1 MDAAISPATRSASMA
16 AIIWRRRAR
25 SRAFP
30 SFRRKTGS
38 GRGRPFKLPRAR
50 KKKAGRP
57 ETPAAWSRKT
67 DRFIAECGSNKT
79 EQLGRSAMGLAIAT
93 TSFDCAIDGGLAH
106 IVFSQP
112 DRGNP
117 IDGDFCREFSLCMA
131 ELSERDDVRS
141 VLISARGRLFS
152 VVGDLSALASRG
164 AALPATIKSWTA
176 DLHAAIVRM
185 VRMRAPVV
193 VAVHGKVAGGS
204 VSLMAAADLA
214 VSRQSARISSALAK
228 IGFTPDSGSTTT
240 VTRRIGPA
248 RAMRFFLLAE
258 TMDAGTAL
266 SAGLV
271 DYVVEDDAVLP
282 EAEKIARELAS
293 GPTEAY
299 GGIKRLFLQTPNRS
313 LESQMEEEAQTLAA
327 VSRTADAPEGVKA
340 FRGERQTKITRK

>member
-1 MDAAISPATRSASMA
+1 
-16 AIIWRRRAR
+16 
-25 SRAFP
+25 
-30 SFRRKTGS
+30 
-38 GRGRPFKLPRAR
+38 
-50 KKKAGRP
+50 
-57 ETPAAWSRKT
+57 
-67 DRFIAECGSNKT
+67 
-79 EQLGRSAMGLAIAT
+79 MGLAIAA
-93 TSFDCAIDGGLAH
+93 TSFECTIDGGLAH
-106 IVFSQP
+106 IVLNQP

-117 IDGDFCREFSLCMA
+117 IDGDFCRDFNLCMA

-152 VVGDLSALASRG
+152 VGGDLAALAALASRG
-164 AALPATIKSWTA
+164 AALPVTIKSWTA

-193 VAVHGKVAGGS
+193 VAVHGNVAGGS
-204 VSLMAAADLA
+204 VSLMAAADL
-214 VSRQSARISSALAK
+214 VVIGKSAHISSAFAK

-248 RAMRFFLLAE
+248 RARRFFLLAE
-258 TMDAGTAL
+258 TIDADAAL

-271 DYVVEDDAVLP
+271 DYVVDDEVVLP

-313 LESQMEEEAQTLAA
+313 MESQLEDEAQTLAA
-327 VSRTADAPEGVKA
+327 ISRTADAKEGVRA
-340 FRGERQTKITRK
+340 FREKRKPNFAGK